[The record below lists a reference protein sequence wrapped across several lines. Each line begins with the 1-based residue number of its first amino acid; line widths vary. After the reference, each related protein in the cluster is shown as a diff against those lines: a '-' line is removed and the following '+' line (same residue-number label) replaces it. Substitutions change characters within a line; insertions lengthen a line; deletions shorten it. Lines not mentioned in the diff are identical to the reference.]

1 MDADPQRVESRG
13 VRRGG
18 ALTKALPA
26 TSTTEGGRNVN
37 GLNAAVVNH
46 YAPQGGEVISLDK
59 ARAKRELVER
69 TSCLS
74 ERELSVLER
83 LAHGEATE
91 EIAGTMYLSAHTVR
105 SHVKSAMRKL
115 DARTRAHAVAIALG
129 AGVIDAV

>member
-1 MDADPQRVESRG
+1 M
-13 VRRGG
+13 
-18 ALTKALPA
+18 
-26 TSTTEGGRNVN
+26 N
-37 GLNAAVVNH
+37 GLNAAVFNH

-83 LAHGEATE
+83 LARGEATE